1 MRIPLEQL
9 RKEKREKEAAALSEK
24 PKATDSWSDI
34 FNRVANQYLPT
45 ANQAEKKQIVS
56 RVPVASKITKWQ
68 DEYQPTFE
76 KAFGDK
82 YNWESFSNI
91 ARAINGRYD
100 DLDIKDTDFTNFV
113 ANSKQAAISLK
124 NYYNNPTENNKK
136 EFQQAYNESLNF
148 RSAVAKKFTASNIN
162 KYNYIFDVENSSFKN
177 LNKYNRDNND
187 PEYDYTKSNNTAKVY
202 DKNDELISEIENK
215 NTYVYYS
222 NHEREKAVLQ
232 NKSLNLLNPV
242 HQSWNTYALNN
253 LEKGTNS
260 DTKKLA
266 YDLIQSELQFIS
278 KNGTV
283 GSSRKQD
290 QNDANVMLQKMKGL
304 SYAEQTNFLK
314 TRRDK
319 INNLVNNMGYYG
331 KLVAVKSYRKQVKD
345 ISWFNAGD
353 SSKSSEDLFE
363 KIQEGSYLDKYRTDY
378 NDFLKFD
385 KNTRKEV
392 INAMQSNWEDDS
404 VKFDYTVGNKKLN
417 DKYLNALIT
426 QGDDESST
434 LNLNSFDKFLK
445 NVNPA
450 VFDSNV
456 NYGEDALAKR
466 IALGQNTKL
475 GSGGYGQIETSDFI
489 LKERLKNE
497 LKIVYNGMS
506 KAFKKTYDNAKVST
520 KISDSFAFNVVYK
533 SVDFTVDSEGF
544 FKGNTD
550 KKKQKDVVLPIYDLL
565 KNGDDFTN
573 SKAVL
578 FSNSE
583 IEEGLFAIQS
593 SDILKRMNSSSML
606 KMKKQDGTIAINES
620 DYEDGKKTV
629 KYDAVNNKKILDDF
643 LNSTKDPSD
652 IELTYLKNTNAE
664 GFVSFIFE
672 NKEGKKMQMFVPK
685 ENVKNMPLYKETK
698 STAQEKIFSAN
709 GNKQELPNQGAYK
722 NVFISVNDKNLYQI
736 QYTKNEDGNI
746 KSYKYPMVGY
756 YKGAVSLS
764 ETLSR
769 ANGLLRELSKED

>member
-9 RKEKREKEAAALSEK
+9 KKEQKQAAALSEK

-56 RVPVASKITKWQ
+56 RVPVAPKITKWQ

-100 DLDIKDTDFTNFV
+100 NLDIQDTDFKNFV

-124 NYYNNPTENNKK
+124 NYYNNPTANNEK

-148 RSAVAKKFTASNIN
+148 RTAVAKKFTASNIN

-253 LEKGTNS
+253 LEKGTNA

-278 KNGTV
+278 QNGTV

-331 KLVAVKSYRKQVKD
+331 KLVAVKSYRKQIKN

-353 SSKSSEDLFE
+353 SSKSPEDLFE

-445 NVNPA
+445 NVNPD
-450 VFDSNV
+450 VFDPYGSNTS
-456 NYGEDALAKR
+456 R
-466 IALGQNTKL
+466 LGNMVR
-475 GSGGYGQIETSDFI
+475 SGYLSEYEKARARDLREQYKPI
-489 LKERLKNE
+489 
-497 LKIVYNGMS
+497 YNGMS

-629 KYDAVNNKKILDDF
+629 KYDAVDNKKILDDF

-685 ENVKNMPLYKETK
+685 ANVKNMLLYKETK

-709 GNKQELPNQGAYK
+709 GNKQELPDQGAYK
-722 NVFISVNDKNLYQI
+722 NVFISINDKNVYQI
-736 QYTKNEDGNI
+736 QYTKNENGNI
-746 KSYKYPMVGY
+746 KSYKQPMVGY

-769 ANGLLRELSKED
+769 ANGILRELSKED